1 MFKKILFATDGS
13 PASEHAAQMAV
24 NLARVHGSHLT
35 VVYAID
41 PYPFMGGGELNSI
54 GFDSYMES
62 GRAAALKSFAHVKHL
77 ASVGGSLVS
86 VQSRLIEQAAVYK
99 GILDVADEEHSHLI
113 MVGSH
118 GRGGIEKLF
127 IGSVAS
133 KVVAHSKRPVLVI
146 R

>member
-24 NLARVHGSHLT
+24 NLARVHGSHLI

-41 PYPFMGGGELNSI
+41 PYPFMGGGEMNSI

-62 GRAAALKSFAHVKHL
+62 GRTDALKSFAHVKHL
-77 ASVGGSLVS
+77 ASVGGSAVP
-86 VQSRLIEQAAVYK
+86 VETRLIEKAVVYK
-99 GILDVADEEHSHLI
+99 GILELADEEHSNLI

-133 KVVAHSKRPVLVI
+133 KVVAHSTRPVLVI

>member
-13 PASEHAAQMAV
+13 PASEHGAQMAV

-41 PYPFMGGGELNSI
+41 PYPFMGGGEFNSI
-54 GFDSYMES
+54 GFDSYMDS
-62 GRAAALKSFAHVKHL
+62 GRTAALKAFAHVRHL
-77 ASVGGSLVS
+77 ASNNGIPVPVET
-86 VQSRLIEQAAVYK
+86 RLIEKSAVYK
-99 GILDVADEEHSHLI
+99 GILETADEEHSNLI

-127 IGSVAS
+127 LGSVAAQ
-133 KVVAHSKRPVLVI
+133 VVAHSKRPVLVI

>member
-1 MFKKILFATDGS
+1 MFKNILFATDGS

-24 NLARVHGSHLT
+24 DLARAHGSHLT
-35 VVYAID
+35 AVYAID
-41 PYPFMGGGELNSI
+41 PYPFMAGGELNGI

-62 GRAAALKSFAHVKHL
+62 GRADAMKSFAHIRHL
-77 ASVGGSLVS
+77 AATGGAVVPLETK
-86 VQSRLIEQAAVYK
+86 LIEKSAVYK
-99 GILDVADEEHSHLI
+99 GILEAADAQSSNLI

-127 IGSVAS
+127 LGSVAAQ
-133 KVVAHSKRPVLVI
+133 VVAHSTRPVLVI

>member
-24 NLARVHGSHLT
+24 NLARAHGSHLT
-35 VVYAID
+35 ALYAID

-62 GRAAALKSFAHVKHL
+62 GRTDARKSFAHIRNL
-77 ASVGGSLVS
+77 AATGGATVPLET
-86 VQSRLIEQAAVYK
+86 RLIEKSVVYK
-99 GILDVADEEHSHLI
+99 GILEVADAEHSNLI

-118 GRGGIEKLF
+118 GRGGIGKLF
-127 IGSVAS
+127 LGSVAA
-133 KVVAHSKRPVLVI
+133 KVVAHSTRPVLVI

>member
-1 MFKKILFATDGS
+1 MFKKVLFATDGS
-13 PASEHAAQMAV
+13 TASEHAAQMAV
-24 NLARVHGSHLT
+24 NLARAHGSQLT

-41 PYPFMGGGELNSI
+41 PYPFMGGGDMNTI
-54 GFDSYMES
+54 GFSSYMDS
-62 GRAAALKSFAHVKHL
+62 GRSAALKAFAHVRHL
-77 ASVGGSLVS
+77 AGVGGAVVP
-86 VQSRLIEQAAVYK
+86 VQTQLIEKADVYK
-99 GILDVADEEHSHLI
+99 GILETAEAEHSNLI

-127 IGSVAS
+127 LGSVAA